1 MYLHGAA
8 VQGLGQT
15 DVLDTT
21 PGTDIAPGTSAVWI
35 GLLAILAL
43 PWLIS
48 LLNPAET
55 TVYSRG
61 TSGRTSS
68 RRTKRK
74 RASSPGQQT
83 VEEALAE
90 SKKRGERLLGRE

>member
-21 PGTDIAPGTSAVWI
+21 PGTGIAPSTSAVWI

-61 TSGRTSS
+61 ISGRTSS

-74 RASSPGQQT
+74 RASSRGPES
-83 VEEALAE
+83 VEEALEQARKHGRE
-90 SKKRGERLLGRE
+90 LLGRS